1 MPALLLLAGFEP
13 FGGERL
19 NPSWDVAKRLDQERV
34 AGFLIKSVRVPVGC
48 TKAARRMRAAIIRY
62 QPRAV
67 LGLGQAR
74 GRPSLSLERLAINLA
89 DENPRRAS
97 VSPNAKPLFPGAPD
111 AYFSR
116 LPLAKMMRELTRREV
131 PASISLT
138 AGAYACN
145 AAMYTTLH
153 VLRRRRHVPA
163 GFIHLPYETRQA
175 ARHPESPS
183 MKIEMMER
191 AVRLMIGVIAREM

>member
-1 MPALLLLAGFEP
+1 
-13 FGGERL
+13 
-19 NPSWDVAKRLDQERV
+19 
-34 AGFLIKSVRVPVGC
+34 
-48 TKAARRMRAAIIRY
+48 MRAAIIRY
-62 QPRAV
+62 KPRAV

-97 VSPNAKPLFPGAPD
+97 VSPDAKPLFPGGPD

-116 LPLAKMMRELTRREV
+116 LPLAKMMRELARREV

-153 VLRRRRHVPA
+153 VLRRSQQVPA

-183 MKIEMMER
+183 MTVDMMER